1 MRKNMHLQ
9 TNKHIAAELAKKTAK
24 QMSNFCLHLFSIL
37 FATQFV
43 KVLEKSLSKDEKK
56 VITANRLKSL
66 QTLEE
71 NMWPQEM
78 LQVLKL

>member
-1 MRKNMHLQ
+1 MHLQ

-24 QMSNFCLHLFSIL
+24 QMSNFVFIYIQSFLQP
-37 FATQFV
+37 TQFV